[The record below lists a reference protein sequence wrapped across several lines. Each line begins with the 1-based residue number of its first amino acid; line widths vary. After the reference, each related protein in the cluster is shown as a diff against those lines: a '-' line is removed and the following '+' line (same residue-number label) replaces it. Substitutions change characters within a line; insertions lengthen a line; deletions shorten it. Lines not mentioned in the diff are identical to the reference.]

1 MKKAHKIAEHQPKIP
16 FFRYHPLACV
26 LLFTVAPTQ
35 AEDYFDPSF
44 LGVVGENTDVDLS
57 AFSQAGGVAEGEY
70 TVSVFV
76 NQQDVGQFTLNFI
89 KNAQGDIA
97 PELTPEQLES
107 FGVNVPKIPVLKD
120 LPKGELISN
129 LGVLIPQATT
139 RLDLSR
145 LRLNISVPQVAMQSL
160 VSRNADPSLWDDGIP
175 ALMANYNIS
184 AGRTTSRY
192 DHGKKNQN
200 TNVFASARLGANA
213 GPWRLRSHLTH
224 SRFEYSGGNNSSATT
239 NTQTYFSNTTLS
251 RDIRALRSTLLVGES
266 STGSDVFDG
275 VPFKGVQLTSNEQM
289 LPSQL
294 RGYAPA
300 ISGVANSNARVTI
313 RQNGNIVYE
322 AYVAPGPFY
331 INDIQQAGLSGDYD
345 VTVTEADGTERQFV
359 VPYSSLPVMLRPG
372 GWKYEVASGRYNG
385 NLTTSSRRSD
395 FILGTAVYGLHNDV
409 TVYGGALLTKDYQS
423 LSAGTGV
430 SLGDFGAV
438 STDVTHSSA
447 KFIYSNQVASSSERK
462 TGQSYRIRYS
472 KSLMATG
479 TSVDLTALRY
489 STEHFYNFSEF
500 NSQGYRLEDGLSPWT
515 LQRRRSSFQT
525 QLSQQMQQYGSLHF
539 RANRDDYWGSSR
551 TLTGLSMG
559 YSNSFKGVSYGV
571 NYNIDRV
578 KDSRNNWPENR
589 QLSFNLSV
597 PFSLFTQGR
606 DLQSIYATYSMTH
619 DQNGRTQNNSGL
631 SGSIM
636 DSKLS
641 YSASQSWG
649 NKGQIAN
656 TNLNAGYQGDK
667 GSISAG
673 YSYSNNA
680 QSINMNASGGA
691 LLHAEGLTLSRSMG
705 DSVALISAPGAE
717 GVSVNGGTAVT
728 DWRGYAVAPY
738 LSDYNK
744 NSIGLDPST
753 LPENVDLPQS
763 NTNVY
768 PTKGAV
774 VKADFRT
781 RIGYQVL
788 MTLKQG
794 AKSVPFG
801 AIATLM
807 SDNSADNMSSIVGDG
822 GQVYLTGLPEIGEL
836 LVKWGETAAQQCQVK
851 FDLRH
856 VDVSADMPIRQVSYR
871 CVSGQPQ
878 AQPVTT
884 TANETVQQMTMTM
897 ENGEPFTQ
905 TPKKMRWLQ
914 LPAGDINHAY
924 E

>member
-1 MKKAHKIAEHQPKIP
+1 MKKAHKIAEHQPKNP

-26 LLFTVAPTQ
+26 LLLAVAPTQ

-44 LGVVGENTDVDLS
+44 LGVAGENTDVDLS

-89 KNAQGDIA
+89 KNTHGEIA
-97 PELTPEQLES
+97 PELTPEQLDT
-107 FGVNVPKIPVLKD
+107 FGVNVSQIPVLKD
-120 LPKGELISN
+120 LPNGEFISD
-129 LGVLIPQATT
+129 LGALIPQATT

-145 LRLNISVPQVAMQSL
+145 LRLNISVPQVAMQSQ
-160 VSRNADPSLWDDGIP
+160 VNRNADPSLWDDGIP
-175 ALMANYNIS
+175 ALMANYNVS

-213 GPWRLRSHLTH
+213 GPWRLRSNLTH
-224 SRFEYSGGNNSSATT
+224 SRFEYSGSENQSATT

-345 VTVTEADGTERQFV
+345 VTVTEADGAERQFV

-409 TVYGGALLTKDYQS
+409 TVYGGALLAKDYQS
-423 LSAGTGV
+423 LSVGTGV

-447 KFIYSNQVASSSERK
+447 KFTYSNPVTSSSERK

-500 NSQGYRLEDGLSPWT
+500 NSQGYRLEEGLSPWT

-578 KDSRNNWPENR
+578 KDSRNHWPENR

-597 PFSLFTQGR
+597 PFSVFTQDR
-606 DLQSIYATYSMTH
+606 DLQSIYATYSMSH

-631 SGSIM
+631 SGSFM
-636 DSKLS
+636 DGKLS
-641 YSASQSWG
+641 YGASQSWG

-656 TNLNAGYQGDK
+656 TNLNVGYQGDK
-667 GSISAG
+667 GSISTG
-673 YSYSNNA
+673 YSYSNNS

-774 VKADFRT
+774 VKASFRT

-794 AKSVPFG
+794 AKYVPFG
-801 AIATLM
+801 AIATLT
-807 SDNSADNMSSIVGDG
+807 SDNSADNISSIVGDA
-822 GQVYLTGLPEIGEL
+822 GQVYLTGLPETGEL

-878 AQPVTT
+878 AQPMVSNTP
-884 TANETVQQMTMTM
+884 ET
-897 ENGEPFTQ
+897 
-905 TPKKMRWLQ
+905 R
-914 LPAGDINHAY
+914 
-924 E
+924 

>member
-1 MKKAHKIAEHQPKIP
+1 MKKVHIIAENQPKPP
-16 FFRYHPLACV
+16 FFRYHPIACL
-26 LLFTVAPTQ
+26 LLFSVTPIH

-44 LGVVGENTDVDLS
+44 LGMVGENTNVDLS
-57 AFSQAGGVAEGEY
+57 AFSQVGGIAEGEY

-89 KNAQGDIA
+89 RNIQDEIA
-97 PELTPEQLES
+97 PELTPEQLDT
-107 FGVNVPKIPVLKD
+107 FGVNVPHIPVLKD
-120 LPKGELISN
+120 LPKNELISD
-129 LGVLIPQATT
+129 LGGLIPQATT

-145 LRLNISVPQVAMQSL
+145 LRLDISIPQVAMQSM
-160 VSRNADPSLWDDGIP
+160 VKRNADPSLWDDGIP

-184 AGRTTSRY
+184 AGHTMSSY
-192 DHGKKNQN
+192 DHGEKKQN

-213 GPWRLRSHLTH
+213 GAWRLRSHFTH
-224 SRFEYSGGNNSSATT
+224 SRFEYSGGYNQSATT

-251 RDIRALRSTLLVGES
+251 RDIRRLRSTLLIGES
-266 STGSDVFDG
+266 STGSDVFDA
-275 VPFKGVQLTSNEQM
+275 VSFKGVQLTSNEQM

-322 AYVAPGPFY
+322 TYVAPGPFY

-345 VTVTEADGTERQFV
+345 VTVTDADGSKRQFV

-395 FILGTAVYGLHNDV
+395 FILSTVVYGLHNDV
-409 TVYGGALLTKDYQS
+409 TLYGGALLAKDYQS

-447 KFIYSNQVASSSERK
+447 KFTYSNQIASSSERK

-489 STEHFYNFSEF
+489 STEHFYNLSEF

-525 QLSQQMQQYGSLHF
+525 QLSQQMQYYGSLYF

-578 KDSRNNWPENR
+578 KDSSNNWPENR

-691 LLHAEGLTLSRSMG
+691 LLHSEGVTLSRSMG

-774 VKADFRT
+774 VKANFHT
-781 RIGYQVL
+781 RVGYQVL

-794 AKSVPFG
+794 AKYVPFG
-801 AIATLM
+801 AIATLIT
-807 SDNSADNMSSIVGDG
+807 DNSTENINSIVGDG
-822 GQVYLTGLPEIGEL
+822 GQVYLTGLPETGKL
-836 LVKWGETAAQQCQVK
+836 LVKWGEAAAQQCQVN

-856 VDVSADMPIRQVSYR
+856 VEVSADMPIRQVSYR
-871 CVSGQPQ
+871 CVSGQPH
-878 AQPVTT
+878 AQPVVSNQPDI
-884 TANETVQQMTMTM
+884 AQQMTMPM
-897 ENGEPFTQ
+897 ENIEPFTQ
-905 TPKKMRWLQ
+905 TPPKTRWLQ
-914 LPAGDINHAY
+914 SPAG
-924 E
+924 EK

>member
-345 VTVTEADGTERQFV
+345 VTVTEADGVERQFV

-489 STEHFYNFSEF
+489 STEHYYNFSEF
-500 NSQGYRLEDGLSPWT
+500 NSQGYSLEEGLSPWT

-691 LLHAEGLTLSRSMG
+691 LLHSEGLTLSRSMG

-801 AIATLM
+801 AIATLL
-807 SDNSADNMSSIVGDG
+807 SDNTTDNISSIVGDG
-822 GQVYLTGLPEIGEL
+822 GQVYLTGLPETGEL
-836 LVKWGETAAQQCQVK
+836 LVKWGDAAAQQCQVN

-856 VDVSADMPIRQVSYR
+856 VDVSADIPIRQVSYR

-878 AQPVTT
+878 AQPMES
-884 TANETVQQMTMTM
+884 NISETVQQMTMPM
-897 ENGEPFTQ
+897 ENSEPSTE
-905 TPKKMRWLQ
+905 TLLKTRWFQ
-914 LPAGDINHAY
+914 SPAGG

>member
-1 MKKAHKIAEHQPKIP
+1 MKKAHKIAGHQPKIP
-16 FFRYHPLACV
+16 FFRYHPLACL
-26 LLFTVAPTQ
+26 LLFAIAPTQ

-44 LGVVGENTDVDLS
+44 LGVVGENTNVDLS

-89 KNAQGDIA
+89 KNAQGEIA
-97 PELTPEQLES
+97 PELTPAQLDT
-107 FGVNVPKIPVLKD
+107 FGVNVPQIPVLKD
-120 LPKGELISN
+120 LPNDEFISD
-129 LGVLIPQATT
+129 LGALIPQATT

-145 LRLNISVPQVAMQSL
+145 LRLNISVPQVAMQSQ
-160 VSRNADPSLWDDGIP
+160 VNRNADPSLWDDGIP
-175 ALMANYNIS
+175 ALMANYNVS

-200 TNVFASARLGANA
+200 TNIFASARLGANA
-213 GPWRLRSHLTH
+213 GPWRLRSNLTH
-224 SRFEYSGGNNSSATT
+224 SRFEYSGSGNQSATT

-345 VTVTEADGTERQFV
+345 VTVTEADGSERQFV

-372 GWKYEVASGRYNG
+372 GWKYEIASGRYDG
-385 NLTTSSRRSD
+385 GLTTSSRRSD

-409 TVYGGALLTKDYQS
+409 TVYGGALLAKDYQS
-423 LSAGTGV
+423 LSAGAGV

-447 KFIYSNQVASSSERK
+447 KFTYSNQVASSSERK

-559 YSNSFKGVSYGV
+559 YSNSFKGISYGV

-578 KDSRNNWPENR
+578 KDSHNNWPENR

-597 PFSLFTQGR
+597 PFSVFTQNR
-606 DLQSIYATYSMTH
+606 DLQSIYATYSMSQ

-631 SGSIM
+631 SGNMM
-636 DSKLS
+636 DGKLS
-641 YSASQSWG
+641 YGASQSWG

-656 TNLNAGYQGDK
+656 TNLNAGYQGNK
-667 GSISAG
+667 GSVSAG
-673 YSYSNNA
+673 YSYSNNS

-691 LLHAEGLTLSRSMG
+691 LLHSEGLTLSRSMG

-774 VKADFRT
+774 VKANFRT

-794 AKSVPFG
+794 AKYVPFG
-801 AIATLM
+801 AIATLT
-807 SDNSADNMSSIVGDG
+807 SDNSAENISSIVGDA
-822 GQVYLTGLPEIGEL
+822 GQVYLTGLPETGEL
-836 LVKWGETAAQQCQVK
+836 LVKWGEAAAQQCQVS
-851 FDLRH
+851 FDLRY
-856 VDVSADMPIRQVSYR
+856 VDISADMPIRQVTYTCGTESR
-871 CVSGQPQ
+871 AEVVLPAKEPVSFASEIQ
-878 AQPVTT
+878 TLDDL
-884 TANETVQQMTMTM
+884 ANE
-897 ENGEPFTQ
+897 EKSPFSQWTNF
-905 TPKKMRWLQ
+905 
-914 LPAGDINHAY
+914 G
-924 E
+924 

>member
-1 MKKAHKIAEHQPKIP
+1 MKKAHKIAEHPPKTP

-26 LLFTVAPTQ
+26 LLLAVAPTQ
-35 AEDYFDPSF
+35 ADDYFDPSF

-97 PELTPEQLES
+97 PELTPEQLDT
-107 FGVNVPKIPVLKD
+107 FGVNVPHIPVLKD
-120 LPKGELISN
+120 LPKGELISD
-129 LGVLIPQATT
+129 LGALIPQATT

-145 LRLNISVPQVAMQSL
+145 LRLTISVPQVAMQSL
-160 VSRNADPSLWDDGIP
+160 ISRNADPSLWDDGIP
-175 ALMANYNIS
+175 ALMANYNVS

-192 DHGKKNQN
+192 DGKKNQN

-345 VTVTEADGTERQFV
+345 VTVTEADGAQRQFV

-385 NLTTSSRRSD
+385 SLTTRSRRSD

-409 TVYGGALLTKDYQS
+409 TVYGGALLAKDYQS
-423 LSAGTGV
+423 LSVGTGL

-447 KFIYSNQVASSSERK
+447 KFSYSNQVASTSERK

-551 TLTGLSMG
+551 TLTGLSVG

-597 PFSLFTQGR
+597 PFSVFTHDR
-606 DLQSIYATYSMTH
+606 DVQSIYATYSLSH

-631 SGSIM
+631 SGSLM
-636 DSKLS
+636 DGKLS
-641 YSASQSWG
+641 YGASQSWG

-667 GSISAG
+667 GSLSGG

-680 QSINMNASGGA
+680 QSINMNASGGV
-691 LLHAEGLTLSRSMG
+691 LLHSEGLTLSRSMG

-774 VKADFRT
+774 VKASFRT

-801 AIATLM
+801 AIATLIT
-807 SDNSADNMSSIVGDG
+807 DNSADNMSSIVGDG
-822 GQVYLTGLPEIGEL
+822 GQVYLTGLPETGEL
-836 LVKWGETAAQQCQVK
+836 LVKWGDATAQQCQVN

-856 VDVSADMPIRQVSYR
+856 VDVSADMPIRQVTYPCGTESR
-871 CVSGQPQ
+871 TEVVLTTKEPVSFASRIQKLEDLAHEEKP
-878 AQPVTT
+878 
-884 TANETVQQMTMTM
+884 
-897 ENGEPFTQ
+897 PFSQWTNF
-905 TPKKMRWLQ
+905 R
-914 LPAGDINHAY
+914 
-924 E
+924 

>member
-1 MKKAHKIAEHQPKIP
+1 MKKVHKIAEHHPKIP

-26 LLFTVAPTQ
+26 LLFTVAPVQ

-57 AFSQAGGVAEGEY
+57 AFSQVGGIAEGEY

-89 KNAQGDIA
+89 KNAHGDIA
-97 PELTPEQLES
+97 PELTPEQLDT
-107 FGVNVPKIPVLKD
+107 FGVNVPHIPVLKD

-129 LGVLIPQATT
+129 LGALIPQATT

-213 GPWRLRSHLTH
+213 GPWRLRSYLTH

-345 VTVTEADGTERQFV
+345 VTVTEADGAERQFV

-597 PFSLFTQGR
+597 PFSLFTQDR
-606 DLQSIYATYSMTH
+606 DLQSIYATYSMSH

-631 SGSIM
+631 SGSVM
-636 DSKLS
+636 DGKLS
-641 YSASQSWG
+641 YGASQSWG

-667 GSISAG
+667 GSISGG

-680 QSINMNASGGA
+680 QSINMNASGGV
-691 LLHAEGLTLSRSMG
+691 LLHSEGLTLSRSMG

-774 VKADFRT
+774 VKANFHT
-781 RIGYQVL
+781 RVGYQVL

-794 AKSVPFG
+794 AKYVPFG
-801 AIATLM
+801 AIATLIT
-807 SDNSADNMSSIVGDG
+807 DNSTENINSIVGDG
-822 GQVYLTGLPEIGEL
+822 GQVYLTGLPETGKL
-836 LVKWGETAAQQCQVK
+836 LVKWGEAAAQQCQVN

-856 VDVSADMPIRQVSYR
+856 VEVSADMPIRQVSYR
-871 CVSGQPQ
+871 CVSGQPH
-878 AQPVTT
+878 AQPVVSNQPDI
-884 TANETVQQMTMTM
+884 AQQMTMPM
-897 ENGEPFTQ
+897 ENIEPFTQ
-905 TPKKMRWLQ
+905 TPPKTRWLQ
-914 LPAGDINHAY
+914 SPAG
-924 E
+924 EK

>member
-1 MKKAHKIAEHQPKIP
+1 MKKAHKIAENQPKIP

-26 LLFTVAPTQ
+26 LLLAVAPTQ

-44 LGVVGENTDVDLS
+44 LGVAGENTDVDLS

-89 KNAQGDIA
+89 KNTHGEIA
-97 PELTPEQLES
+97 PELTPEQLDT
-107 FGVNVPKIPVLKD
+107 FGVNVSQIPVLKD
-120 LPKGELISN
+120 LPNGEFISD
-129 LGVLIPQATT
+129 LGALIPQATT

-145 LRLNISVPQVAMQSL
+145 LRLNISVPQVAMQSQ
-160 VSRNADPSLWDDGIP
+160 VNRNADPSLWDDGIP
-175 ALMANYNIS
+175 ALMANYNVS

-213 GPWRLRSHLTH
+213 GPWRLRSNLTH
-224 SRFEYSGGNNSSATT
+224 SRFEYSGSENQSATT

-345 VTVTEADGTERQFV
+345 VTVTEADGAERQFV

-409 TVYGGALLTKDYQS
+409 TVYGGALLAKDYQS
-423 LSAGTGV
+423 LSVGTGV

-447 KFIYSNQVASSSERK
+447 KFTYSNPVTSSSERK

-500 NSQGYRLEDGLSPWT
+500 NSQGYRLEEGLSPWT

-578 KDSRNNWPENR
+578 KDSRNHWPENR

-597 PFSLFTQGR
+597 PFSVFTQDR
-606 DLQSIYATYSMTH
+606 NLQSIYATYSMSH

-631 SGSIM
+631 SGSFM
-636 DSKLS
+636 DGKLS
-641 YSASQSWG
+641 YGASQSWG

-667 GSISAG
+667 GSISTG
-673 YSYSNNA
+673 YSYSNNS

-691 LLHAEGLTLSRSMG
+691 LLHSEGLTLSRSMG

-774 VKADFRT
+774 VKASFRT

-794 AKSVPFG
+794 AKYVPFG
-801 AIATLM
+801 AIATLT
-807 SDNSADNMSSIVGDG
+807 SDNSADNISSIVGDA
-822 GQVYLTGLPEIGEL
+822 GQVYLTGLPETGEL

-878 AQPVTT
+878 AQPMVSNTP
-884 TANETVQQMTMTM
+884 ET
-897 ENGEPFTQ
+897 
-905 TPKKMRWLQ
+905 R
-914 LPAGDINHAY
+914 
-924 E
+924 

>member
-1 MKKAHKIAEHQPKIP
+1 MKKAHNIAKHWPNTP
-16 FFRYHPLACV
+16 FFRYYPLACMW
-26 LLFTVAPTQ
+26 LLAAIPAL

-44 LGVVGENTDVDLS
+44 LGVLGENTDVDLS

-89 KNAQGDIA
+89 KNVHGDIA
-97 PELTPEQLES
+97 PELTPEQLDT
-107 FGVNVPKIPVLKD
+107 FGVNVPHIPVLKD
-120 LPKGELISN
+120 LPKSELISD
-129 LGVLIPQATT
+129 LGALIPQAAT

-160 VSRNADPSLWDDGIP
+160 VNRNADPSLWDDGIP
-175 ALMANYNIS
+175 ALMVNYNVS

-192 DHGKKNQN
+192 DHGKKNEN
-200 TNVFASARLGANA
+200 TNVFASVRLGANA
-213 GPWRLRSHLTH
+213 GPWRLRSNLTH
-224 SRFEYSGGNNSSATT
+224 SRFEYSGGNKQSATT

-251 RDIRALRSTLLVGES
+251 RDIRALRSTLLMGES

-275 VPFKGVQLTSNEQM
+275 VPFKGVQLTFNEQM

-300 ISGVANSNARVTI
+300 ISGVANSNARITI

-322 AYVAPGPFY
+322 TYVAPGPFY

-372 GWKYEVASGRYNG
+372 GWKYEVASGRYSG

-409 TVYGGALLTKDYQS
+409 TVYGGVLLGKDYQS
-423 LSAGTGV
+423 LSVGTGI

-438 STDVTHSSA
+438 STDVTHSSV
-447 KFIYSNQVASSSERK
+447 KFIYFNQAASSSERK
-462 TGQSYRIRYS
+462 NGQSYRIRYS

-500 NSQGYRLEDGLSPWT
+500 NSQGYRLENSLSPWT

-539 RANRDDYWGSSR
+539 RINRDDYWGSSR
-551 TLTGLSMG
+551 TLTSLSMG
-559 YSNSFKGVSYGV
+559 YNSSFKGVSYGV

-578 KDSRNNWPENR
+578 KDSHNNWPENR
-589 QLSFNLSV
+589 QFSFNLSV
-597 PFSLFTQGR
+597 PFSVFTQNC
-606 DLQSIYATYSMTH
+606 DLQSIYATYSLSH
-619 DQNGRTQNNSGL
+619 DQNGRVQNNSGL
-631 SGSIM
+631 SGNVM
-636 DSKLS
+636 GGKLS

-667 GSISAG
+667 GSVSAG

-691 LLHAEGLTLSRSMG
+691 LLHSEGLTLGRSMG
-705 DSVALISAPGAE
+705 DSVALISAPGAV
-717 GVSVNGGTAVT
+717 GVSANGGAAMT
-728 DWRGYAVAPY
+728 DWRGYAVVPY
-738 LSDYNK
+738 LSNYNK
-744 NSIGLDPST
+744 NNIGLDPST
-753 LPENVDLPQS
+753 LPENVDLLQS

-774 VKADFRT
+774 VKANFRT

-794 AKSVPFG
+794 VKPVPFG
-801 AIATLM
+801 AIATLT
-807 SDNSADNMSSIVGDG
+807 SDNSTDNISSIVGDG
-822 GQVYLTGLPEIGEL
+822 GQIYLTGLPEVGEL
-836 LVKWGETAAQQCQVK
+836 LVKWGDTATQQCQVK

-856 VDVSADMPIRQVSYR
+856 VEVSADKPIRQVSYR
-871 CVSGQPQ
+871 CISGQ
-878 AQPVTT
+878 
-884 TANETVQQMTMTM
+884 
-897 ENGEPFTQ
+897 
-905 TPKKMRWLQ
+905 
-914 LPAGDINHAY
+914 
-924 E
+924 

>member
-1 MKKAHKIAEHQPKIP
+1 MKKAHKIAEHQPKNP
-16 FFRYHPLACV
+16 FFRYHPLAC
-26 LLFTVAPTQ
+26 LLLLAVAPTQ

-44 LGVVGENTDVDLS
+44 LGVAGENTDVDLS

-89 KNAQGDIA
+89 KNAHGEIA
-97 PELTPEQLES
+97 PELTPEQLDT
-107 FGVNVPKIPVLKD
+107 FGVNVSQIPVLKD
-120 LPKGELISN
+120 LPNGEFISD
-129 LGVLIPQATT
+129 LGALIPQATT

-145 LRLNISVPQVAMQSL
+145 LRLNISVPQVAMQSQ
-160 VSRNADPSLWDDGIP
+160 VNRNADPSLWDDGIP
-175 ALMANYNIS
+175 ALMANYNVS

-213 GPWRLRSHLTH
+213 GPWRLRSNLTH
-224 SRFEYSGGNNSSATT
+224 SRFEYSGSENQSATT

-345 VTVTEADGTERQFV
+345 VTVTEADGAERQFV

-409 TVYGGALLTKDYQS
+409 TVYGGALLAKDYQS
-423 LSAGTGV
+423 LSLGTGV

-447 KFIYSNQVASSSERK
+447 KFTYSNPVTSSSERK

-500 NSQGYRLEDGLSPWT
+500 NSQGYRLEEGLSPWT

-578 KDSRNNWPENR
+578 KDSRNHWPENR

-597 PFSLFTQGR
+597 PFSVFTQDR
-606 DLQSIYATYSMTH
+606 DLQSIYATYSMGH

-631 SGSIM
+631 SGSFM
-636 DSKLS
+636 DGKLS
-641 YSASQSWG
+641 YGASQSWG

-667 GSISAG
+667 GSISTG
-673 YSYSNNA
+673 YSYSNNS

-691 LLHAEGLTLSRSMG
+691 LLHSEGLTLSRSMG

-774 VKADFRT
+774 VKASFRT

-794 AKSVPFG
+794 AKYVPFG
-801 AIATLM
+801 AIATLT
-807 SDNSADNMSSIVGDG
+807 SDNSADNMSSIVGDA
-822 GQVYLTGLPEIGEL
+822 GQVYLTGLPETGEL

-878 AQPVTT
+878 AQPMVSNTP
-884 TANETVQQMTMTM
+884 ET
-897 ENGEPFTQ
+897 
-905 TPKKMRWLQ
+905 R
-914 LPAGDINHAY
+914 
-924 E
+924 

>member
-1 MKKAHKIAEHQPKIP
+1 MKKAHKIAGHQPKIP
-16 FFRYHPLACV
+16 FFRYHPLACL
-26 LLFTVAPTQ
+26 LLFAIAPTQ

-44 LGVVGENTDVDLS
+44 LGVVGENTNVDLS

-89 KNAQGDIA
+89 KNAQGEIA
-97 PELTPEQLES
+97 PELTPAQLDT
-107 FGVNVPKIPVLKD
+107 FGVNVPQIPVLKD
-120 LPKGELISN
+120 LPNDEFISD
-129 LGVLIPQATT
+129 LGALIPQATT

-145 LRLNISVPQVAMQSL
+145 LRLNISVPQVAMQSQ
-160 VSRNADPSLWDDGIP
+160 VNRNADPSLWDDGIP

-213 GPWRLRSHLTH
+213 GPWRLRSNLTH
-224 SRFEYSGGNNSSATT
+224 SRFEYSGSGNQSATT

-345 VTVTEADGTERQFV
+345 VTVTEADGSERQFV

-372 GWKYEVASGRYNG
+372 GWKYEIASGRYDG
-385 NLTTSSRRSD
+385 GLTTSSRRSD

-409 TVYGGALLTKDYQS
+409 TVYGGALLAKDYQS
-423 LSAGTGV
+423 LSAGAGV

-447 KFIYSNQVASSSERK
+447 KFTYSNQVASSSERK

-559 YSNSFKGVSYGV
+559 YSNSFKGISYGV

-578 KDSRNNWPENR
+578 KDSHNNWPENR

-597 PFSLFTQGR
+597 PFSVFTQNR
-606 DLQSIYATYSMTH
+606 DLQSIYATYSMSQ

-631 SGSIM
+631 SGNMM
-636 DSKLS
+636 DGKLS
-641 YSASQSWG
+641 YGASQSWG

-656 TNLNAGYQGDK
+656 TNLNAGYQGNK
-667 GSISAG
+667 GSVSAG
-673 YSYSNNA
+673 YSYSNNS

-691 LLHAEGLTLSRSMG
+691 LLHSEGLTLSRSMG

-774 VKADFRT
+774 VKANFRT

-794 AKSVPFG
+794 AKYVPFG
-801 AIATLM
+801 AIATLT
-807 SDNSADNMSSIVGDG
+807 SDNSAENISSIVGDA
-822 GQVYLTGLPEIGEL
+822 GQVYLTGLPETGEL
-836 LVKWGETAAQQCQVK
+836 LVKWGEAAAQQCQVS
-851 FDLRH
+851 FDLRY
-856 VDVSADMPIRQVSYR
+856 VDISADMPIRQVTYTCGTESR
-871 CVSGQPQ
+871 AEVVLPAKEPVSFASEIQ
-878 AQPVTT
+878 TLDDL
-884 TANETVQQMTMTM
+884 ANE
-897 ENGEPFTQ
+897 EKSPFSQWTNF
-905 TPKKMRWLQ
+905 
-914 LPAGDINHAY
+914 G
-924 E
+924 

>member
-1 MKKAHKIAEHQPKIP
+1 MKKAHKIAEHPPKTP

-26 LLFTVAPTQ
+26 LLLAVAPTQ
-35 AEDYFDPSF
+35 ADDYFDPSF

-70 TVSVFV
+70 TVTVFV

-97 PELTPEQLES
+97 PELTPEQLDT
-107 FGVNVPKIPVLKD
+107 FGVNVPHIPVLKD
-120 LPKGELISN
+120 LPKGELISD
-129 LGVLIPQATT
+129 LGALIPQATT

-145 LRLNISVPQVAMQSL
+145 LRLTISVPQVAMQSL
-160 VSRNADPSLWDDGIP
+160 ISRNADPSLWDDGIP
-175 ALMANYNIS
+175 ALMANYNVS

-192 DHGKKNQN
+192 DGKKNQN

-213 GPWRLRSHLTH
+213 GPWRLRSNLTH
-224 SRFEYSGGNNSSATT
+224 SRFEYSGGNNSSAST

-345 VTVTEADGTERQFV
+345 VTVTEADGAQRQFV

-385 NLTTSSRRSD
+385 SLTTRSRRSD

-409 TVYGGALLTKDYQS
+409 TVYGGALLAKDYQS
-423 LSAGTGV
+423 LSVGTGG

-447 KFIYSNQVASSSERK
+447 KFSYSNQVASTSERK

-551 TLTGLSMG
+551 TLTGLSVG

-571 NYNIDRV
+571 NYNINRV

-597 PFSLFTQGR
+597 PFSLFTQDR
-606 DLQSIYATYSMTH
+606 DVQSIYATYSLSH

-631 SGSIM
+631 SGSLM
-636 DSKLS
+636 DGKLS
-641 YSASQSWG
+641 YGASQSWG

-667 GSISAG
+667 GSLSGG

-691 LLHAEGLTLSRSMG
+691 LLHSEGLTLSRSMG

-774 VKADFRT
+774 VKANFRT

-801 AIATLM
+801 AIATLIT
-807 SDNSADNMSSIVGDG
+807 DNSADN
-822 GQVYLTGLPEIGEL
+822 
-836 LVKWGETAAQQCQVK
+836 
-851 FDLRH
+851 
-856 VDVSADMPIRQVSYR
+856 
-871 CVSGQPQ
+871 
-878 AQPVTT
+878 
-884 TANETVQQMTMTM
+884 
-897 ENGEPFTQ
+897 
-905 TPKKMRWLQ
+905 
-914 LPAGDINHAY
+914 
-924 E
+924 